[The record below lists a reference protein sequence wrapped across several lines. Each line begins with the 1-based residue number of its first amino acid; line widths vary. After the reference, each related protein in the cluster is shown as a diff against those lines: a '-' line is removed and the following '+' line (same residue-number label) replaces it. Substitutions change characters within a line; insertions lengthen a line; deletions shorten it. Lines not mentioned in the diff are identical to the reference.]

1 MTRTLFVSA
10 VVFLAAAQSARADVL
25 PLVGVPT
32 GYTPGVAFSFDIN
45 APGLSGLTDYTLAFT
60 VTAGS
65 PPNLPDLTV
74 TAAPPASGNPFP
86 DATNFNLT
94 TDTSPGVNS
103 YFLTLTDASSG
114 SGVNTAAGVNDRL
127 ATVTISPGVNL
138 SGPITIQFTQ
148 NDFSTSRDVGF
159 DLPPTFTINQLPG
172 GGPEA
177 VPGPPAWLLLG
188 LGGLCVAG
196 RNRWLRGTP
205 KV

>member
-1 MTRTLFVSA
+1 MIRTVFVSA
-10 VVFLAAAQSARADVL
+10 IVLFAAESARAETL

-32 GYTPGVAFSFDIN
+32 GYTPGVAFTFDIT
-45 APGLSGLTDYTLAFT
+45 APGLTGLTDYTLAFT

-74 TAAPPASGNPFP
+74 TIAPPASGSPFP
-86 DATNFNLT
+86 DTSNFSPT
-94 TDTSPGVNS
+94 IDTSPGVNS
-103 YFLTLTDASSG
+103 YFITLTDASSG
-114 SGVNTAAGVNDRL
+114 SGVNTSAGVNDNL
-127 ATVTISPGVNL
+127 ATVTITPGVNL

-177 VPGPPAWLLLG
+177 VPGPSAWLLLG

-196 RNRWLRGTP
+196 RNRWLRTTRSI
-205 KV
+205 